1 VTTTTPFDAGRQRRQ
16 EAARRPPVWR
26 DVRVLT
32 WAFQLG
38 VLAVVVAVLAWL
50 YDNVQVRSDQQNI
63 PTGYEYLDQPAG
75 FPIAGSD
82 FRPTQPVTD
91 ALVEGLLN
99 TLRLAVTGI
108 VLATV
113 LGVLLGIARL
123 SKNFIVRKGAQ
134 AYVEVVRNVPLYGLM
149 LLLYTAVVLNAFP
162 PPNES
167 WLIGS
172 IAVLNVR
179 GSSIFWYEGS
189 NTRFVIVVLAALIV
203 FVLVSRWRRAVSDR
217 TGKPALSAVYGLVA
231 GAVLVVV
238 LWIVLGLGGSSPERE
253 GLRVTGGITMTPSYF
268 AALVALVLYT
278 SSHVA
283 EIVRGSIQAVPR
295 GQGEAA
301 DALALSGFQRMWH
314 VVLPQALRIG
324 TPPIGNQY
332 LNLTKNSSL
341 AAAIAFPELT
351 QVTQLSVANRSPA
364 VPSYVLLLL
373 IYLGLSLVIS
383 AVVNLANRRLAIVE
397 R

>member
-1 VTTTTPFDAGRQRRQ
+1 MSADHFDADRRRLL
-16 EAARRPPVWR
+16 AATKRPPFYR

-32 WAFQLG
+32 WAFQLA
-38 VLAVVVAVLAWL
+38 VLAVVLGVLAWL
-50 YDNVQVRSDQQNI
+50 WDNVQVNSDRQNF
-63 PTGYEYLDQPAG
+63 PTSFDFLDQPAG
-75 FPIAGSD
+75 FPIAGSE
-82 FRPTQPVTD
+82 FRPTQPVSD

-99 TLRLAVTGI
+99 TLRLAVTGV

-113 LGVLLGIARL
+113 LGVLLGVARL
-123 SKNFIVRKGAQ
+123 SKNFIVRKAAQ
-134 AYVEVVRNVPLYGLM
+134 AYVEIIRNVPLYGLM
-149 LLLYTAVVLNAFP
+149 VLLYTAVVLNAFP

-167 WLIGS
+167 WELGS

-179 GSSIFWYEGS
+179 GSSVFWFDGG
-189 NTRFVIVVLAALIV
+189 NAKAVVVLAAAAIV
-203 FVLVSRWRRAVSDR
+203 FLVVAKWRRAVSDR
-217 TGKPALSAVYGLVA
+217 TGRPALSAVYGL
-231 GAVLVVV
+231 GAAAVVVVV
-238 LWIVLGLGGSSPERE
+238 LWFVFGLGGSAPALE
-253 GLRVTGGITMTPSYF
+253 GRRVNGGITMTPPYF

-278 SSHVA
+278 SSHIA

-301 DALALSGFQRMWH
+301 DALALTGFQRLWN

-324 TPPIGNQY
+324 TPPLGNQY
-332 LNLTKNSSL
+332 LNLTKNTSL
-341 AAAIAFPELT
+341 AAAISFPELT

-383 AVVNLANRRLAIVE
+383 AVVNLVNRRLAIVE
-397 R
+397 S

>member
-1 VTTTTPFDAGRQRRQ
+1 MTATTPFDADRERRRA
-16 EAARRPPVWR
+16 AARRPPLWR

-32 WAFQLG
+32 WAFQLAIF
-38 VLAVVVAVLAWL
+38 AVVVAVVAWL
-50 YDNVQVRSDQQNI
+50 FDNVQVNSDRQNI
-63 PTGYEYLDQPAG
+63 PTSFDYLDQPAS

-82 FRPTQPVTD
+82 FRQSQPVSD

-99 TLRLAVTGI
+99 TLRMAVTGI

-113 LGVLLGIARL
+113 LGILIGIARL
-123 SKNFIVRKGAQ
+123 SKNFLVRKAAQ
-134 AYVEVVRNVPLYGLM
+134 GYVEVIRNVPLFGLIV
-149 LLLYTAVVLNAFP
+149 LLYTAVVLNAFP

-167 WLIGS
+167 WEFGS

-179 GSSIFWYEGS
+179 GSSVFWFDGG
-189 NTRFVIVVLAALIV
+189 NTKFVIILLAAV
-203 FVLVSRWRRAVSDR
+203 FTFAVVARWRRSVSDH
-217 TGKPALSAVYGLVA
+217 TGKPALSVLYGL
-231 GAVLVVV
+231 GAAAVVVV
-238 LWIVLGLGGSSPERE
+238 LLWILLGLGGSAPELDGR
-253 GLRVTGGITMTPSYF
+253 RVTGGITMTPPYF
-268 AALVALVLYT
+268 AALVALVAYT
-278 SSHVA
+278 SSHIA

-301 DALALSGFQRMWH
+301 DALALSGFQRMWN
-314 VVLPQALRIG
+314 VVLPQAMRIG
-324 TPPIGNQY
+324 LPPIGNQY
-332 LNLTKNSSL
+332 LNLTKNTSL

-351 QVTQLSVANRSPA
+351 QITRLSIANRSPA

-373 IYLGLSLVIS
+373 IYLGLSLLIS